1 MLTDVFFRRYE
12 DRPLFATV
20 GPKQKALFVQA
31 YRIIN
36 EQIWAYRGKDKK
48 VDETVKATWTVLHDR
63 LTMELGI
70 KDLSVRQYP

>member
-12 DRPLFATV
+12 TRHLFDSV
-20 GPKQKALFVQA
+20 GPRERALFVQA

-36 EQIWAYRGKDKK
+36 EQIWAYFGWDKK
-48 VDETVKATWTVLHDR
+48 VDEQVKATWTGLHDR

-70 KDLSVRQYP
+70 TELSPK